1 MSNNTTP
8 PPAISPAPTTK
19 DTQKDAPNPSC
30 PFCTIATNFPPYSP
44 KNPGASEW
52 DPERIDPPGYVILST
67 PDVIAFL
74 DIAPLTRGHV
84 LVAPR
89 KHRVKMADLDSC
101 AASELGRL
109 LPLIAR
115 SVLRAAL
122 PDVDVAEADYNIVQN
137 NGHRA
142 AQVVPHIHFH
152 VVPRPPD
159 GYSTKQYS
167 SFYADT
173 PKYTPKQNS
182 YIMFGRGMRTEL
194 DDEDA
199 VVLARSM
206 RERVLEE
213 VERVR
218 REEGVDLLRMCWC
231 EGEKL

>member
-1 MSNNTTP
+1 MSNNTTS
-8 PPAISPAPTTK
+8 PPAISTTPRQ
-19 DTQKDAPNPSC
+19 DNTPDPSC
-30 PFCTIATNFPPYSP
+30 AFCTIATNFPPRSP
-44 KNPGASEW
+44 KNPGESEW

-89 KHRVKMADLDSC
+89 KHRVKMADLDSRT
-101 AASELGRL
+101 ASELGRL

-115 SVLRAAL
+115 SVLRAVL
-122 PDVDVAEADYNIVQN
+122 PDVEVSEADYNIVQN
-137 NGHRA
+137 NGQRA

-152 VVPRPPD
+152 IVPRPPD
-159 GYSTKQYS
+159 GYSTKQHS
-167 SFYADT
+167 NFYADT
-173 PKYTPKQNS
+173 PKYTPKQNG

-199 VVLARSM
+199 VILARSM
-206 RERVLEE
+206 RERVAEE

-218 REEGVDLLRMCWC
+218 KEEGVDLLRASWG
-231 EGEKL
+231 EGERL